1 MSTDLLRDEDKC
13 GGKKILNNVLA
24 SRSVPPAVSVLKL
37 FFFFFFLKKQ
47 GFPHLHFAL
56 GLKLCSRSMKRGLG
70 WFGESL
76 LLIVGGF
83 PGGTVVRKLPANAG
97 DIR

>member
-1 MSTDLLRDEDKC
+1 MSTDLLRDKDKC

-24 SRSVPPAVSVLKL
+24 SRSGPPAVSVLKL
-37 FFFFFFLKKQ
+37 FFLKKQ

-76 LLIVGGF
+76 FLIVGGF
-83 PGGTVVRKLPANAG
+83 PGGAVVRKLPANAG

>member
-37 FFFFFFLKKQ
+37 FFFFFLKKQ

>member
-37 FFFFFFLKKQ
+37 FFFFFFKETRVSASSFCTRPQ
-47 GFPHLHFAL
+47 I
-56 GLKLCSRSMKRGLG
+56 M
-70 WFGESL
+70 
-76 LLIVGGF
+76 
-83 PGGTVVRKLPANAG
+83 
-97 DIR
+97 